1 MATIPSSARTMC
13 WQYRGVTPA
22 GRACDGRPAGLSYPY
37 TRPTHTERRESVF
50 LMLSIN
56 ELIDKF
62 VKNNLMIYKSILI
75 KVFMNIYYYF

>member
-1 MATIPSSARTMC
+1 MATIPSSARDVLAIP
-13 WQYRGVTPA
+13 RSLGSP
-22 GRACDGRPAGLSYPY
+22 GRAWDGRPAGLSYPY

>member
-1 MATIPSSARTMC
+1 
-13 WQYRGVTPA
+13 
-22 GRACDGRPAGLSYPY
+22 
-37 TRPTHTERRESVF
+37 
-50 LMLSIN
+50 MLSIN